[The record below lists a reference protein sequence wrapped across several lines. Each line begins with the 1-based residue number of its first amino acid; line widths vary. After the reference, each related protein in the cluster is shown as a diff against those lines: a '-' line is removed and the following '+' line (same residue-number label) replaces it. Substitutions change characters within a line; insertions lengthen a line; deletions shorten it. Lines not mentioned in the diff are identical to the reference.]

1 MDWTLVGVNAIT
13 ALTSV
18 VVMVGVWA
26 LKLAWDKIPAS
37 VVLFV
42 TPVLGI
48 AVNFGLSYLAS
59 HPPQSVLV
67 AAAAGLFATVLRE
80 WWSTLATKGLSGP
93 VSVTK
98 LSL

>member
-1 MDWTLVGVNAIT
+1 MDWQAVGVDAIT

-26 LKLAWDKIPAS
+26 LKLAWSKIPAS
-37 VVLFV
+37 AVLFA

-48 AVNFGLSYLAS
+48 AVNYGLSYLSA
-59 HPPQSVLV
+59 HPPQGVLV
-67 AAAAGLFATVLRE
+67 AALSGLFATVIRE

-93 VSVTK
+93 TTATK
-98 LSL
+98 GSL